1 MSRVDKPALLR
12 RLFELGCQ
20 YSGQVLS
27 YTQMLGQLQDAGTT
41 VTLAHYLELL
51 QSAGLLEGL
60 GKYAGQMVRRRAS
73 SPKFQAYNNALITAQ
88 SDLSFAEARKD
99 GAFWGRLVE
108 SAVGGWLVNAAQGT
122 PVTVHYWAS
131 GDREVDFVLAKGA
144 KAVAIEVKS
153 TARRGRLSGM
163 EAFCAEFP
171 VHARLLV
178 GGDGIPLDKF
188 LTTDVLHWF

>member
-1 MSRVDKPALLR
+1 
-12 RLFELGCQ
+12 
-20 YSGQVLS
+20 
-27 YTQMLGQLQDAGTT
+27 
-41 VTLAHYLELL
+41 ELL
-51 QSAGLLEGL
+51 QSGGLLEGL

-153 TARRGRLSGM
+153 NRGQEHGPPRPALGHGSLLRRVPRSRQASRRRRRNPPRQVPHHGRS
-163 EAFCAEFP
+163 P
-171 VHARLLV
+171 LV
-178 GGDGIPLDKF
+178 LRYCLPESPA
-188 LTTDVLHWF
+188 